1 MDHFKAMKKNGEL
14 TEDDVKDA
22 EKDIQKLT
30 DQMCKEVDALLEKKE
45 KELLAV

>member
-1 MDHFKAMKKNGEL
+1 MA
-14 TEDDVKDA
+14 
-22 EKDIQKLT
+22 DIQKLT